1 VVKPRETK
9 SAANIYLKFGNM
21 SRLIKKPILVDGGV
35 TITEAGR
42 QILVKGPKGEQSVP
56 LLDFTKLDISPDA
69 VRVSLGK
76 DTKQGRANVGTLWSL
91 IQNAIEGVKNE
102 FLKVLEIE
110 GIGYKAAMEGGTLVL
125 SLGFVNPIRL
135 TPPKG
140 IAIVVEK
147 NVIKISGIDKQM
159 VGQIAAKIRSFKKPE
174 PYKGKGIRYQGEVVR
189 RKAGKKATASA
200 S

>member
-1 VVKPRETK
+1 
-9 SAANIYLKFGNM
+9 M